1 MSEYTQLS
9 TCSAC
14 IDVTLLIG
22 LWVCLPLRQ
31 GSQGL
36 EGGLQLEISI
46 PVTRLLSAM
55 HAMALVYK

>member
-9 TCSAC
+9 TCSVH

-22 LWVCLPLRQ
+22 LRVCLPLRQ

-36 EGGLQLEISI
+36 GGGSQLEISI

-55 HAMALVYK
+55 HAMALVCK